1 MNPRDGTPRAR
12 QLRTAST
19 DAELLLWKYLRAR
32 NLSGTKFRRQFPI
45 GGYIADFV
53 CLEAKLIV
61 EADGSQHADNAA
73 HDALR
78 TMTLRELGYRV
89 MRFWNNDVL
98 QSTEA
103 VLIEIASALAG
114 PPSPQPSPA
123 SGRGGKNAPLSA
135 SPASGT
141 GGKNAPLSA
150 SPASGTGGKSVQPSD
165 PHANERGRKSTQASA
180 SPAGGRGRAA
190 GAGEGGS

>member
-32 NLSGTKFRRQFPI
+32 NLSGAKFRRQFPI

-61 EADGSQHADNAA
+61 EADGSQHTDNAA

-114 PPSPQPSPA
+114 PPSPQP
-123 SGRGGKNAPLSA
+123 